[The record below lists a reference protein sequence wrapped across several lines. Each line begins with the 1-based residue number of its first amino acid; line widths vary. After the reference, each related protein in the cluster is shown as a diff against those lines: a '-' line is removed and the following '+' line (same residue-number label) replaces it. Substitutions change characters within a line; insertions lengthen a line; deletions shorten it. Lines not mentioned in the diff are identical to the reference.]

1 MYSYP
6 EQNLELVSVTS
17 ELNQKSHTSLLI
29 ISTSP
34 YFKYIEIPPKIKVY
48 VKLVRYNKKFDVI
61 INFFFIV

>member
-48 VKLVRYNKKFDVI
+48 VKLVR
-61 INFFFIV
+61 